1 VPPAPKGGGGA
12 GTGAPP
18 ALSLVIPAFNEADR
32 LRAGVRR
39 LRDAAEEIGLDLDAV
54 EVLVIDDGSTDDTG
68 ACARQL
74 LDGLAAGRVI
84 AHRRNLGKGAA
95 VRTGLLA
102 AAGRKVAFADADMA
116 IDPTHLPALLD
127 ALDRAD
133 VAVGSR
139 AVRGRVD
146 YRSKL
151 RTEAGR
157 GFNLAVRALGGVQLA
172 DTQCGFK
179 GFNRG
184 PSLLLAHLQTT
195 TSYAFDVELL
205 WLAVRLNLRREV
217 VPVTWLDVP
226 GSTVRPMH
234 DSARMLADLVA
245 SRHHARF
252 VAVADVDGALDAAP
266 PHDAVLVAVGE
277 GVLLCGAVADLAAI
291 RHAAGAGSTARCLSL
306 DALVALVP
314 HGVEPAS

>member
-1 VPPAPKGGGGA
+1 VPPAPKGGERA
-12 GTGAPP
+12 GTGTPP
-18 ALSLVIPAFNEADR
+18 ALSLVIPAYNEAER
-32 LRAGVRR
+32 LRAGLQR
-39 LRDAAEEIGLDLDAV
+39 LRAAADEVGLDLDSV

-68 ACARQL
+68 ACARKL
-74 LDGLAAGRVI
+74 LNGLACGRVI
-84 AHRRNLGKGAA
+84 AHSRNLGKGAA

-102 AAGRKVAFADADMA
+102 ASGSKVAFADADMA
-116 IDPTHLPALLD
+116 IDPTHLPSLLD
-127 ALDRAD
+127 ALDHAD

-146 YRSKL
+146 YRSRL

-157 GFNLAVRALGGVQLA
+157 AFNLAVRALGGVQLA

-179 GFNRG
+179 GFNRA

-205 WLAVRLNLRREV
+205 WLAARLNLRRAV

-226 GSTVRPMH
+226 GSSVRPVH

-245 SRHHARF
+245 SRHHTRF
-252 VAVADVDGALDAAP
+252 VAVADVVGPLEATP
-266 PHDAVLVAVGE
+266 PRDAVRLVVSD
-277 GVLLCGAVADLAAI
+277 GVLLCGAVADLAVL
-291 RHAAGAGSTARCLSL
+291 RHAAGSRSNARCLSF
-306 DALVALVP
+306 DALVALAPSAVD
-314 HGVEPAS
+314 PAS